1 MNYSWSM
8 TRRKAASPG
17 KVRRGAGSRWWLAA
31 VAGIVAWGAAAG
43 AEGGGVSL
51 RLAEELFEEGDAA
64 ALGRECVRAA
74 AEAGAEERDRIAFLS
89 AMAGIGTTKW
99 GTEEYRAAV
108 ASLDALWR
116 SEGTVPEALRPL
128 AALEAGC
135 AAWDGRHADE
145 AVAEA
150 LEYAFL
156 HLRDADLFPRAACTL
171 YFYLKEDDDLR
182 ESRPDLWMAVNA
194 CRDTWS
200 SSTWRASNPRTN
212 GMKRRGGST
221 LGRIGSWPAQAVVR
235 FYRAQI
241 SPALGARCSLDP
253 SCSEYFLQASRKHG
267 LLGVPLIADRFI
279 REPQVVHDAARTV
292 ERPDGSI
299 RIADP
304 VEDHDQWLK

>member
-1 MNYSWSM
+1 MHTPPSRQSI
-8 TRRKAASPG
+8 RAAF
-17 KVRRGAGSRWWLAA
+17 ACALATLLAA
-31 VAGIVAWGAAAG
+31 TTATA
-43 AEGGGVSL
+43 GVSL
-51 RLAEELFEEGDAA
+51 QLAEELFEEGDAP
-64 ALGRECVRAA
+64 ALGRECIRAA
-74 AEAGAEERDRIAFLS
+74 AEAGPEDQDRIAFLS
-89 AMAGIGTTKW
+89 AMASLGTQPW
-99 GTEEYRAAV
+99 ASDGYRAAI

-116 SEGTVPEALRPL
+116 SEGTSPEALRPL

-135 AAWDGRHADE
+135 AAWDGRHAD
-145 AVAEA
+145 ASVAAA

-156 HLRDADLFPRAACTL
+156 HLRDANLFPRAACTL
-171 YFYLKEDDDLR
+171 YFYLKADDSLR
-182 ESRPDLWMAVNA
+182 ASRPDLWMAVNA

-200 SSTWRASNPRTN
+200 SATWRESNPRTN

-279 REPQVVHDAARTV
+279 REPRTVHDAARTV
-292 ERPDGSI
+292 ERPDGSV

-304 VEDHDQWLK
+304 VEDHDQWLQ

>member
-1 MNYSWSM
+1 MLA
-8 TRRKAASPG
+8 TG
-17 KVRRGAGSRWWLAA
+17 LVLWLAA
-31 VAGIVAWGAAAG
+31 AGGIARAEEAALSP
-43 AEGGGVSL
+43 GGSVSL

-64 ALGRECVRAA
+64 ALQLECLRAA
-74 AEAGAEERDRIAFLS
+74 REPSTPPQAGRLAFLT
-89 AMAGIGTTKW
+89 AMAALGTAPW
-99 GTEEYRAAV
+99 GSPGYLAGV
-108 ASLDALWR
+108 SSLDALWR
-116 SEGTVPEALRPL
+116 SEGTEPAALRPL

-145 AVAEA
+145 TVAEA

-156 HLRDADLFPRAACTL
+156 HLRDANLFPRAACTL
-171 YFYLKEDDDLR
+171 YFYLKADDNLR
-182 ESRPDLWMAVNA
+182 AARPDLWMAVNT
-194 CRDTWS
+194 CRDTWPAAV
-200 SSTWRASNPRTN
+200 WRESNPRTN

-267 LLGVPLIADRFI
+267 LLGVPLIADRFV
-279 REPQVVHDAARTV
+279 REPRVVQDAARTV

>member
-1 MNYSWSM
+1 MHTPP
-8 TRRKAASPG
+8 TRNPIRTALACALAATLAAS
-17 KVRRGAGSRWWLAA
+17 GASA
-31 VAGIVAWGAAAG
+31 
-43 AEGGGVSL
+43 GVSL
-51 RLAEELFEEGDAA
+51 RLAEELFEEGDAP
-64 ALGRECVRAA
+64 ALGRECIRAA
-74 AEAGAEERDRIAFLS
+74 AEAAPEDRDRIAFLS
-89 AMAGIGTTKW
+89 AMASLGTAPW
-99 GTEEYRAAV
+99 GSDGYRAAV
-108 ASLDALWR
+108 ASLDSLWR
-116 SEGTVPEALRPL
+116 SENTSPEALRPL

-135 AAWDGRHADE
+135 AAWDGRHAD
-145 AVAEA
+145 ASVAEA

-156 HLRDADLFPRAACTL
+156 HLRDANLFPRAACTL
-171 YFYLKEDDDLR
+171 YFYLKADDALR
-182 ESRPDLWMAVNA
+182 ASRPDLWMAVNA

-200 SSTWRASNPRTN
+200 AATWRAGNPRTN
-212 GMKRRGGST
+212 GMKKRGGST

-241 SPALGARCSLDP
+241 SPAIGARCSLAP

-279 REPQVVHDAARTV
+279 REPKVVHDAARTV